1 MRRREFIFGAA
12 ATLGCVA
19 GTWPVVGRAQQG
31 KNWRIGV
38 LIPGF
43 LTGPTHN
50 LLEVLRHQLDDLGY
64 IEGKN
69 LIIDRRAAEGRN
81 DRLPALAN
89 ELIAFHPDVIVAVG
103 TPAVAAAQRATS
115 TIPIVMT
122 PATDPIGS
130 GFVKSFSHPGGNITG
145 LANMYGD
152 TTAKMLDVLHTILP
166 GAKKIAVLMSS
177 NPTHPGLF
185 EVSKAA
191 AQVLGLST
199 VPIVA
204 ATPADLDRAF
214 QDIVNE
220 NCDAV
225 FVLADP
231 ILPTIV
237 TLAAAARIPDIYQIS
252 DFVEAG
258 GLASYGPRLST
269 MWKRSAQYVDR
280 IFKGAAPAELPVEQP
295 TKFELVINLKT
306 AKSLGLALPATLL
319 ARADELIE

>member
-1 MRRREFIFGAA
+1 
-12 ATLGCVA
+12 
-19 GTWPVVGRAQQG
+19 
-31 KNWRIGV
+31 
-38 LIPGF
+38 
-43 LTGPTHN
+43 
-50 LLEVLRHQLDDLGY
+50 
-64 IEGKN
+64 
-69 LIIDRRAAEGRN
+69 
-81 DRLPALAN
+81 
-89 ELIAFHPDVIVAVG
+89 
-103 TPAVAAAQRATS
+103 
-115 TIPIVMT
+115 MT

-152 TTAKMLDVLHTILP
+152 TTAKILEVLHTILP
-166 GAKKIAVLMSS
+166 GAKKTAVLMSS

-231 ILPTIV
+231 IRPTIV
-237 TLAAAARIPDIYQIS
+237 TRAAAARIPDIYQIS
-252 DFVEAG
+252 EFVEAG
-258 GLASYGPRLST
+258 ALASYGPRLST

-280 IFKGAAPAELPVEQP
+280 IFKGAAPAEMPVEQP
-295 TKFELVINLKT
+295 TKFEMVINLKT

-319 ARADELIE
+319 AQADEVIE